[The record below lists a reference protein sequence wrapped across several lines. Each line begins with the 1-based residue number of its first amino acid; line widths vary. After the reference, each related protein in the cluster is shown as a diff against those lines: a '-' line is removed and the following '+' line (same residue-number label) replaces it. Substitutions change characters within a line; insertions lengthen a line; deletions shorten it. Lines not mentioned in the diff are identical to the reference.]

1 MITQPNVIGSRVIYD
16 SGEKV
21 VVEFGA
27 YYTAACTSAVT
38 VVVNPKALKYA
49 NTQQYC
55 GVVVDTVQYHSSMT
69 GIVSLEWEGTTTNSS
84 FFVSG
89 LGSGTMPLGV
99 TNSAVGP
106 TGNVRVQIINAAA
119 NDTFTMTMTLLKAE
133 GFANASAWFG
143 DGRP

>member
-16 SGEKV
+16 SGEKT

-27 YYTAACTSAVT
+27 YYTAACTAANT
-38 VVVNPKALKYA
+38 VVVNPKALKFA

-55 GVVVDTVQYHSSMT
+55 GVTVDTVQYHSSMS
-69 GIVSLEWEGTTTNSS
+69 GIVSLEWEGTTNTS
-84 FFVSG
+84 FFVAR

-99 TNSAVGP
+99 TNNAAGP
-106 TGNVRVQIINAAA
+106 TGNVKVQIINAAQ
-119 NDTFTMTMTLLKAE
+119 NDSFTMTLTLLKAE
-133 GFANASAWFG
+133 GFANAMAWFG

>member
-16 SGEKV
+16 SAEKAI
-21 VVEFGA
+21 VEFGA
-27 YYTAACTSAVT
+27 YYTAACTAANT
-38 VVVNPKALKYA
+38 VVVNPKALRFA

-55 GVVVDTVQYHSSMT
+55 GVVVDTVQYHSSMS
-69 GIVSLEWEGTTTNSS
+69 GIVSLEWEGTTNTS
-84 FFVSG
+84 FFVAG

-99 TNSAVGP
+99 TNTTTGP

-119 NDTFTMTMTLLKAE
+119 NDTFSMTLTLLKAE

-143 DGRP
+143 TGAV